1 MNRDEVTQATDLLR
15 KLAPG
20 FLPYPI
26 FEQIA
31 RLVAL
36 PIVEFIPLRLS
47 ESDGV
52 DVLLIHRPDDDPL
65 WPGMLHTPGTVVR
78 ATDLHQGK
86 QDDWLAFER
95 ILHDELKD
103 TSIGAPHYVGSM
115 FHDSKRGAEL
125 AQLYWVEVIGEPAVG
140 KFYNAYSLPSSLI
153 DSQRAFIDLAASNF
167 QQYKMKES

>member
-26 FEQIA
+26 FE
-31 RLVAL
+31 
-36 PIVEFIPLRLS
+36 
-47 ESDGV
+47 
-52 DVLLIHRPDDDPL
+52 
-65 WPGMLHTPGTVVR
+65 
-78 ATDLHQGK
+78 
-86 QDDWLAFER
+86 LAFER

-115 FHDSKRGAEL
+115 FHDSKRGAEQ